1 MGAVLKGD
9 KVLKPH
15 GDLRMEDGDVV
26 LLFALTKDVA
36 EVERLLQVSVDF
48 F

>member
-1 MGAVLKGD
+1 
-9 KVLKPH
+9 
-15 GDLRMEDGDVV
+15 MEDGDVI